1 MIYPPQFEQKIGF
14 DRIREMLMQDCMSQ
28 AGRELV
34 SGMCFITDHSILK
47 EELDRTAEMREICM
61 FEQQFPEN
69 GYEDTLLFLQQM
81 EVHRT
86 YYPDVTALVKLQTAV
101 LTVKALL
108 HFFGNAREDA
118 YPALK
123 ALCSPVTF
131 FPAVVQ
137 RLDKLLDKYG
147 QIRDNAS
154 PELAEI
160 RKSLK
165 RKEQQIIQKTQSI
178 LKEARDQGITDPDAS
193 ASVRDGRMLIPVPAS
208 NKKKIQGYICDESAS
223 GKTVFIEP
231 MEVVNL
237 NNQIRELGFAEQ
249 REITRIL
256 MEFAE
261 FLRPYVPDLIVQA
274 RFLATIDFLRAK
286 ARLALKMKAGKPIV
300 NDRQGLFLLRA
311 RHPLLETAL
320 QREGKEI
327 VPLTLK
333 LDPVKRM
340 LLISGP
346 NAGGKSVCLKTVG
359 LLQYMFQC
367 GLLVPAAETSEFS
380 LFTSIFLDIGDEQ
393 SLDND
398 LSTYS
403 SHLLN
408 MKEILN
414 HADDRSLVLI
424 DEFGAGTEPA
434 AGGAIAETLLEQ
446 WEQYGCFGVITT
458 HYTNLKFYATTS
470 NGVLNGAMQFD
481 VQHMQPLFKL
491 ETGIPGNSFAFEL
504 ARKMGLPGELIQ
516 KAKEKAGAGFVE
528 TEKYIRSIARNR
540 RKWEEKVARIKQTD
554 KTLENIT
561 NKYQDELSEIRSV
574 RKKILEEARQEA
586 LRIVEAA
593 NRKVENTIREIRES
607 QAEKEKTKNI
617 REELQQFRDDLAWET
632 SDAEDRKI
640 SQKMEQLRKRK
651 EKNEKRRKQSK
662 EGVIAGEGKTRKTKW
677 QDAEEQGPLKQGDKV
692 RTKDGTLVGEILRI
706 SGKKASVGIG
716 QIVTWTETSNL
727 ERISQN
733 EYRTHV
739 RIPHKSQPDR
749 EDDLSAHRLN
759 FSPHLDVRG
768 MRADEAI
775 GRVIRFLDDALMVG
789 IGQVDILHGTGT
801 GALRTVIRNHLKT
814 APGVVSFEDEHVE
827 RGGAGITVVYLE

>member
-14 DRIREMLMQDCMSQ
+14 DRIREMLGQDCISR
-28 AGRELV
+28 AGRELAA
-34 SGMCFITDHSILK
+34 GMSFITDRSVLE
-47 EELDRTAEMREICM
+47 EELERTAEMREICL

-69 GYEDTLLFLQQM
+69 GYEDTLLFLLQM
-81 EVHRT
+81 ETHRA
-86 YYPDVTALVKLQTAV
+86 YYPDIPALVRLQTAV

-108 HFFGNAREDA
+108 HFFANTKEGA

-123 ALCSPVTF
+123 ALCHPVTF
-131 FPAVVQ
+131 FPAIVQ
-137 RLDKLLDKYG
+137 RLDNLLDKYG

-154 PELAEI
+154 PGLAEI

-165 RKEQQIIQKTQSI
+165 RKEQQVVQKIQSI
-178 LKEARDQGITDPDAS
+178 LKEARDQGVTEPDAS
-193 ASVRDGRMLIPVPAS
+193 ASVRDGRMLIPVPAA

-231 MEVVNL
+231 IEVVNL

-256 MEFAE
+256 VEFAE
-261 FLRPYVPDLIVQA
+261 FLRPYVPDLIAQA
-274 RFLATIDFLRAK
+274 HFLGTIDFLRAK
-286 ARLALKMKAGKPIV
+286 ARTALKMKAGKPVV
-300 NDRQGLFLLRA
+300 NDQQGLFLLRA

-320 QREGKEI
+320 RREGKEI

-333 LDPVKRM
+333 LDQIKRI

-367 GLLVPAAETSEFS
+367 GMLVPAAETSEFS
-380 LFTSIFLDIGDEQ
+380 VFASLFLDIGDEQ

-414 HADDRSLVLI
+414 HADDKSLVLI

-446 WEQYGCFGVITT
+446 WEQRGCFGLITT

-470 NGVLNGAMQFD
+470 QSVLNGAMQFD
-481 VQHMQPLFKL
+481 VQHIQPLFKL
-491 ETGIPGNSFAFEL
+491 ETGVPGNSFAFEL

-516 KAKEKAGAGFVE
+516 KAQEKAGAGFVE

-561 NKYQDELSEIRSV
+561 DKYQTELTEIRSL
-574 RKKILEEARQEA
+574 RKQILEEARQEA
-586 LRIVEAA
+586 QRIVETA

-607 QAEKEKTKNI
+607 QAEKEKTKNV
-617 REELQQFRDDLAWET
+617 REELQQFRDDLARQT
-632 SDAEDRKI
+632 SDMEDQKI
-640 SQKMEQLRKRK
+640 SRKMEQLRKRK
-651 EKNEKRRKQSK
+651 EKSERRKQLREESIP
-662 EGVIAGEGKTRKTKW
+662 EEGKTRKTNK
-677 QDAEEQGPLKQGDKV
+677 QTEDEQRPLKQGDKV
-692 RTKDGTLVGEILRI
+692 RTKDGTLAGEILRI

-716 QIVTWTETSNL
+716 QIVTWVEISGL

-733 EYRTHV
+733 EYRAHV
-739 RIPHKSQPDR
+739 RVPHKSQSGMG
-749 EDDLSAHRLN
+749 DDLSAHRLN

-768 MRADEAI
+768 MRTDEAI
-775 GRVIRFLDDALMVG
+775 NQVTHFLDDALMVG

-801 GALRTVIRNHLKT
+801 GALRTGIRNYLKN
-814 APGVVSFEDEHVE
+814 APGVVSFEDEHIE
-827 RGGAGITVVYLE
+827 KGGPGITVVYLE